1 MAANEKPRLLT
12 AVDGLFERW
21 PALLGFSVQDA
32 CSLSS
37 DREWVR
43 LDEGLALADV
53 GLDSWLAHDEKLELL
68 AEVAREL
75 IELIDERA
83 EAPEALRGRTFARA
97 LH

>member
-1 MAANEKPRLLT
+1 MTNPPLLT
-12 AVDGLFERW
+12 AVDGLFDRW

-43 LDEGLALADV
+43 LDEGLVLADV
-53 GLDSWLAHDEKLELL
+53 GLDDWLAHDEKMELL
-68 AEVAREL
+68 AEVTHALLEL
-75 IELIDERA
+75 LDERA